1 MSGRL
6 QLLPIQI
13 SVVLRAAPTTISCSH
28 SAKERAARVIAA
40 GEEALATVGSA
51 TAKGGR
57 FPIGLQIFNFPSGKL
72 VKIAVQVSPFNMR
85 SVVLEERPPVTT
97 CPCSKL
103 GNAEQVWRVL
113 YHGHTVVDMITLLS
127 AVGSLLS
134 FRLRSRASL
143 ELELVA
149 LRHQVIVL
157 RRQRLARSRLF
168 SADRL
173 LWVWLYRIW
182 PEVLNTMGAGQTGNR
197 RPVASQRLSSLLAS
211 AITPLGAAEDEP
223 RDP

>member
-1 MSGRL
+1 
-6 QLLPIQI
+6 
-13 SVVLRAAPTTISCSH
+13 
-28 SAKERAARVIAA
+28 
-40 GEEALATVGSA
+40 
-51 TAKGGR
+51 
-57 FPIGLQIFNFPSGKL
+57 
-72 VKIAVQVSPFNMR
+72 
-85 SVVLEERPPVTT
+85 
-97 CPCSKL
+97 
-103 GNAEQVWRVL
+103 
-113 YHGHTVVDMITLLS
+113 MITLLS